1 MQAIMSER
9 RLQLALEAGQSLP
22 IHTFWHVDDG
32 YVRATGWSQ
41 QADFFTLGVWG
52 PGDIIVPELLPQMRL
67 ELRALCGARVHE
79 VNPDQDA
86 IQAFTSTQMQQMG
99 MLLEF
104 TRIRP
109 AEARLFHLLAW
120 LSERF
125 GSNTEHGRTIPLEAM
140 NLTHKQLAEM
150 ASVSRVTVT
159 KALGHFRQQGLLLRI
174 GAEELLTTQ
183 GANLQTEVSG

>member
-1 MQAIMSER
+1 MSER

-159 KALGHFRQQGLLLRI
+159 KALGHFRQQGLLLRL
-174 GAEELLTTQ
+174 GAQELLTTQ